1 MFERNIR
8 TYRRGDNAG
17 DTFPGVIEHMDDRQI
32 SKRFS
37 AAQAIVR
44 EAGDLAMRYF
54 RDRDSLAVES
64 KGAQDVV
71 SAADRAVE
79 AMILDRIAA
88 RFPADSVLGEETGGP
103 QSWDG
108 ATPLWV
114 VDPIDGTACFVNGIP
129 VWCVSI
135 ALVVSSEIE
144 IGVIYDPNADELF
157 AAHRGHG
164 ATLNGV
170 PMRPSTAT
178 CFAEG
183 TVGIGYSPRREAA
196 PVVQAIAQLLAEGG
210 MFQRNGSGALMLAY
224 VAAGR
229 LIGYYEAHI
238 NSWDCLAALAMIREV
253 DGWTNDFLAGDGL
266 TRGNAVG
273 AAAPGLAEAM
283 QRLSGLA

>member
-1 MFERNIR
+1 
-8 TYRRGDNAG
+8 
-17 DTFPGVIEHMDDRQI
+17 MDETQI
-32 SKRFS
+32 SERFS

-44 EAGDLAMRYF
+44 EAGNLALRYF
-54 RDRDSLAVES
+54 RDRRSLAIET

-71 SAADRAVE
+71 SDADRAVE
-79 AMILDRIAA
+79 VTIFERIAA
-88 RFPADSVLGEETGGP
+88 RFPGDALLGEETGGL

-108 ATPLWV
+108 ATPVWV
-114 VDPIDGTACFVNGIP
+114 VDPIDGTACFVSGIP

-135 ALVVSSEIE
+135 ALVVGGEIE

-157 AAHRGHG
+157 AVRRGHG
-164 ATLNGV
+164 ATLDGE
-170 PMRPSTAT
+170 PMRASPAT
-178 CFAEG
+178 SFTEG

-196 PVVQAIAQLLAEGG
+196 PVIEAITRLLAEGG

-238 NSWDCLAALAMIREV
+238 NSWDCLAGLAMVREV
-253 DGWTNDFLAGDGL
+253 GGWTNDFLAGDAL
-266 TRGNAVG
+266 IHGNAVA

-283 QRLSGLA
+283 RRLSGLA